1 MKGGAVDQVG
11 QAQEGHSEET
21 SVFVSYSRAD
31 QQAAKRVIAL
41 LKEAGFTVWWDG
53 ELEAGTQ
60 YLDTTEQAL
69 ESAEAVV
76 VLWTQTSTGSNWVR
90 DEAMSGRD
98 RNCLIPVSLD
108 GSVAPLGFRQFQALD
123 FSGWTGKASD
133 PIAQK
138 LVDAVAAMH
147 GREVAPMPSL
157 PPARA
162 SGLSR
167 RNLLLAGVAGMVA
180 AAGGVAL
187 WQSGLLDEA
196 AETNSIAVLPFRN
209 LSGDAEQDYFSAGL
223 AEELRVTLSLN
234 PQLLVAA
241 ETSSR
246 IFGEAQEDIAEIAE
260 RLGVAYVLEGSVRRS
275 TDLLRITARLVD
287 VASGFEVWSQAF
299 ERDPAN
305 TLELHSELATR
316 VVDELFSTEQE
327 GVLITQRPGGT
338 QSSEALDHYL
348 HGLALIRLGASDETD
363 REALEEFEQAITIDP
378 GYAVGY
384 ATYGWSMA
392 LVAAANSDGEER
404 DRLQQ
409 RARELALRAIELEP
423 DAPEGHAALGL
434 INQYDLDFRNARE
447 PYQTS
452 FELGFGNAQIIGA
465 YAQFAAYIGEFEQAQ
480 EAMAR
485 AERLDPLNAQVFR
498 SAAFIDYLAGDFES
512 ARANVQAA
520 LALNDQVG
528 TVWRLLGDMA
538 VLDGDSQAAREFYQ
552 KEPRD
557 LGRLPGLAI
566 VEDRLEGR
574 EAGEA
579 RIAEMVAAFG
589 DNSLYQ
595 QAQVLAMWGETERA
609 LDALEAGLAEG
620 DPGLARLRVDPLLT
634 GIRQEPRFAAIL
646 ERLGLS

>member
-1 MKGGAVDQVG
+1 MDQEQQPQGGPDEQ
-11 QAQEGHSEET
+11 T

-31 QQAAKRVIAL
+31 QQAAKRIIAL

-53 ELEAGTQ
+53 ELEAGSQ
-60 YLDTTEQAL
+60 YLDTTEEAL

-123 FSGWTGKASD
+123 FSTWSGKAAD

-138 LVDAVAAMH
+138 LVAAVAATH
-147 GREVAPMPSL
+147 GREAVPMPSL
-157 PPARA
+157 PPVSRN
-162 SGLSR
+162 GLSR
-167 RNLLLAGVAGMVA
+167 RTLLLAGAGGVVL
-180 AAGGVAL
+180 AAGGLAV
-187 WQSGLLDEA
+187 WQQRLMGDA

-209 LSGDAEQDYFSAGL
+209 LSGDPEQDYFSAGL
-223 AEELRVTLSLN
+223 AEELRTTLSMN
-234 PQLLVAA
+234 RQLQVAA

-275 TDLLRITARLVD
+275 TELLRITARLVD
-287 VASGFEVWSQAF
+287 VGSGFEVWSQVF

-305 TLELHSELATR
+305 TLELHSELATS
-316 VVDELFSTEQE
+316 VVDQLFSTEQE
-327 GVLITQRPGGT
+327 GVLVTQRPGGT

-348 HGLALIRLGASDETD
+348 HGLALIRLAASEETD

-378 GYAVGY
+378 DYAVGY

-392 LVAAANSDGEER
+392 LVAAAYSSAEEVAPMME
-404 DRLQQ
+404 
-409 RARELALRAIELEP
+409 RARELALRAIEIEP

-434 INQYDLDFRNARE
+434 IRQYDLDFRGARE
-447 PYQTS
+447 PYRTS

-465 YAQFAAYIGEFEQAQ
+465 YAQFAANFGDFEQARD
-480 EAMAR
+480 AMAR
-485 AERLDPLNAQVFR
+485 ALALDPLNAQVFR
-498 SAAFIDYLAGDFES
+498 SAAFIDFLAGDFDD
-512 ARANVQAA
+512 AREKVQAA
-520 LALNDQVG
+520 LSLNEQVS

-538 VLDGDSQAAREFYQ
+538 LLEGDSQAAREFYE
-552 KEPRD
+552 KEPREM
-557 LGRLPGLAI
+557 GRLRGFAI
-566 VEDRLEGR
+566 VDERLEGR
-574 EAGEA
+574 EAGEV
-579 RIAEMVAAFG
+579 RIAEMVAEFG

-595 QAQVLAMWGETERA
+595 QAQAFAMWGENERA
-609 LDALEAGLAEG
+609 LGALEAGLETG
-620 DPGLARLRVDPLLT
+620 DPGLARMAVDPFLA
-634 GIRQEPRFAAIL
+634 GIRQEPRFTAIL
-646 ERLGLS
+646 ERLGLT